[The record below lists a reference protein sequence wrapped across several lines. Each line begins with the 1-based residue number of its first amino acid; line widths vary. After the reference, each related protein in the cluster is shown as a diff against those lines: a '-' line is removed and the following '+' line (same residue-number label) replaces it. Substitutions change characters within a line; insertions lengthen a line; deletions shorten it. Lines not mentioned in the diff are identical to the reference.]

1 MKHQFAT
8 ISIAACVA
16 MTGASASFDAKAQSE
31 ATALSTLSAFPLA
44 SVIIFGAAAYA
55 GSSCDASPPL
65 PKMQTRQNSLNLAER
80 TLAALDVGGQSVVVV
95 LARAGQDLGKYGLQY
110 SHLGFAYKQ
119 PQQAADGQFGHVWPC
134 LAGCKQAELLR
145 HSQCLRLP
153 SGLARVF
160 SG

>member
-1 MKHQFAT
+1 
-8 ISIAACVA
+8 

-55 GSSCDASPPL
+55 GSSCDASPQL

-80 TLAALDVGGQSVVVV
+80 TLAAFDVSGQSVEV
-95 LARAGQDLGKYGLQY
+95 LARAGQDLGKYRLQY